1 MSMSKFWLELS
12 DVSLRSIIS
21 VVVLFILAKLMGKRQ
36 ISHLTFFDY
45 AIGISIGSIAAALAV
60 DRSVDYEH
68 GLAGMIIY
76 ALFGILLSYIT
87 LKSVKMR
94 EIISGTPTIII
105 QNGKIIEQNLRKT
118 KLHVND
124 ILEECRIMGAY
135 NIADVEYAIL
145 ETNGKVS
152 VLLKSQKAPVTCED
166 LKIPTEYK
174 GLSADLI
181 IDGKIMPKHL
191 AKVNLTEEWLKDEL
205 KKRNI
210 MSHKDVLLASL
221 DTSGNLLIDLK
232 NKSIKPMDII
242 E

>member
-76 ALFGILLSYIT
+76 ALFGILLSYII
-87 LKSVKMR
+87 LKSVKMLDF
-94 EIISGTPTIII
+94 ISGTPTIII

>member
-166 LKIPTEYK
+166 LKIPPEYK

-210 MSHKDVLLASL
+210 MSRKDVLLASL

>member
-1 MSMSKFWLELS
+1 MSKFWLELS